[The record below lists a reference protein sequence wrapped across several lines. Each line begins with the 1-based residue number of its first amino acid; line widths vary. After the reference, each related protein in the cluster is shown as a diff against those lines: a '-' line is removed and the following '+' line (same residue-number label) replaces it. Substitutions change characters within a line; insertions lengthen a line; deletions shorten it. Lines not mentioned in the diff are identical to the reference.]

1 MYVPSV
7 LMTIVPLVGPDTGV
21 VVTTNGVPSGSMS
34 PASVKSPPTVGFSSD
49 VVLVSL
55 STIGASLTGVTVM
68 VKVWLT
74 QIFGNGLPESHTS
87 TVMTSVPLKYGFGV

>member
-1 MYVPSV
+1 M

-21 VVTTNGVPSGSMS
+21 VVTNNGVPSGSMS

-55 STIGASLTGVTVM
+55 STIGASLTAVTL
-68 VKVWLT
+68 KD
-74 QIFGNGLPESHTS
+74 
-87 TVMTSVPLKYGFGV
+87 TVAVDVSPLVSVIV

>member
-1 MYVPSV
+1 
-7 LMTIVPLVGPDTGV
+7 MTMLPFVGPETGV
-21 VVTTNGVPSGSMS
+21 VVTTNGVPSGSES

-49 VVLVSL
+49 GVLVSL

-87 TVMTSVPLKYGFGV
+87 MVITSIPLKSGFGV